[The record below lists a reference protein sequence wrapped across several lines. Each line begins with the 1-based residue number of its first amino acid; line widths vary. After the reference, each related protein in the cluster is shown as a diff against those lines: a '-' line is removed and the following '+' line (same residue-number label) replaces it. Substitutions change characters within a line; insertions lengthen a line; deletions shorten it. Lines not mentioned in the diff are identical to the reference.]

1 MYKFIQIQRFA
12 NLLFDDEKIA
22 NKASRIMLGILKAK
36 SPRIS
41 RIADEMPGGYEANYK
56 MIQRFLKSADLKTPL
71 QRCFDAEAEFVIGDP
86 TEIERAGAKHTEYV
100 GRLHDGQQRGF
111 WMLTLG
117 TPMRGCALPCNFV
130 TYSSSTLGSD
140 NTSRNLEHRRV
151 IDEIAATIGDRPLV
165 LDREFSYQTLFE
177 HFLDSQMQ
185 FVIRLNQGSKPP
197 KFYYDEHQ
205 RKELTLLV
213 APDSEP
219 KIYRD
224 IYYKGE
230 VLVNVI
236 GVWKKGNRKP
246 LWVITNMSPEIA
258 LKIYLQRMKIEKTF
272 RELKSILRLGTIMNK
287 SRFYL
292 EQMIALML
300 LTFAVTVLIG
310 EAIRDVRYAGI
321 LPEQIDLKNL
331 PEVAKNS
338 RWHSFSGTFVL
349 LRQRRRLSHATLR
362 KIISRVFSIFC
373 SLILGNSVR
382 SFVPI

>member
-1 MYKFIQIQRFA
+1 MYKFTRIERFA
-12 NLLFDDEKIA
+12 NQVFDDEKTA
-22 NKASRIMLGILKAK
+22 SKASRIMLGILEAK

-41 RIADEMPGGYEANYK
+41 RIADAMPGSYAANYK
-56 MIQRFLKSADLKTPL
+56 MIQRFLKSADVKTAL
-71 QRCFDAEAEFVIGDP
+71 QRCFDAEAAFVLGDP
-86 TEIERAGAKHTEYV
+86 TEIERAGARHTEYV
-100 GRLHDGQQRGF
+100 GRLHDGQKRGF

-117 TPMRGCALPCNFV
+117 TPLRGCALPCNFV

-165 LDREFSYQTLFE
+165 LDREFSYLTLFK

-197 KFYYDEHQ
+197 KFYYDQ
-205 RKELTLLV
+205 QKRRELTLLV

-246 LWVITNMSPEIA
+246 LWVITNLPPEIA
-258 LKIYLQRMKIEKTF
+258 LQIYLQRMKIEKSF
-272 RELKSILRLGTIMNK
+272 RELKSILQLDTIMNK

-300 LTFAVTVLIG
+300 LTFAITVLIG

-321 LPEQIDLKNL
+321 SPDQINLKHLPD
-331 PEVAKNS
+331 VSKNS
-338 RWHSFSGTFVL
+338 RWHAFSGIFVL
-349 LRQRRRLSHATLR
+349 LRQRRRLSHAILR
-362 KIISRVFSIFC
+362 KIISKVFSIFC
-373 SLILGNSVR
+373 SFILGNNVR
-382 SFVPI
+382 SFVST

>member
-1 MYKFIQIQRFA
+1 
-12 NLLFDDEKIA
+12 LFDDEKTA
-22 NKASRIMLGILKAK
+22 CKASRIMTGILKAK

-41 RIADEMPGGYEANYK
+41 RIADEMSGSYEANYK
-56 MIQRFLKSADLKTPL
+56 MIQRFLKSADLKTAL
-71 QRCFDAEAEFVIGDP
+71 QRCFDAEADFVIGDP
-86 TEIERAGAKHTEYV
+86 TEIERAGARKTDYV

-117 TPMRGCALPCNFV
+117 TSMRGCALPCNFV

-177 HFLDSQMQ
+177 HFLESQMQ

-197 KFYYDEHQ
+197 KFYYDKHK
-205 RKELTLLV
+205 RRELTLLV
-213 APDSEP
+213 APDSDP

-236 GVWKKGNRKP
+236 GIWKKGNRKP
-246 LWVITNMSPEIA
+246 LWVITNMPPEIA

-272 RELKSILRLGTIMNK
+272 RELKSILQLNTIMNK
-287 SRFYL
+287 SHFYL
-292 EQMIALML
+292 DQMITLML
-300 LTFAVTVLIG
+300 LTFAITVLIG
-310 EAIRDVRYAGI
+310 EAIRDVRYAGVS
-321 LPEQIDLKNL
+321 PDQIDLKHL
-331 PEVAKNS
+331 PDTAKNS

-349 LRQRRRLSHATLR
+349 LRQRRRLRHATLR
-362 KIISRVFSIFC
+362 KIISKVFAIFC

-382 SFVPI
+382 SFVPT

>member
-12 NLLFDDEKIA
+12 NQLFEDDKTA
-22 NKASRIMLGILKAK
+22 SKASRIMLGILKAK

-41 RIADEMPGGYEANYK
+41 RIAEEMAGSYEANYK
-56 MIQRFLKSADLKTPL
+56 MIQRFLKSADVKTAL

-86 TEIERAGAKHTEYV
+86 TEIERAGARKTDYV
-100 GRLHDGQQRGF
+100 GRLHDGRQRGF
-111 WMLTLG
+111 WMLALG

-130 TYSSSTLGSD
+130 VYSSSTLGSD

-177 HFLDSQMQ
+177 HLLDSQMR

-197 KFYYDEHQ
+197 KFYYDEHKS
-205 RKELTLLV
+205 KELTLLV
-213 APDSEP
+213 SPDSEP
-219 KIYRD
+219 KIYRN

-230 VLVNVI
+230 VAVNVI
-236 GVWKKGNRKP
+236 GIWKKGMRKP
-246 LWVITNMSPEIA
+246 LWVITNMPPERA

-272 RELKSILRLGTIMNK
+272 RELKSILQLDTIMNK

-300 LTFAVTVLIG
+300 LTFTITVLVG

-321 LPEQIDLKNL
+321 SPDQIDLKTL
-331 PEVAKNS
+331 PKLAKKS

-349 LRQRRRLSHATLR
+349 LRQRRRLSHAILR
-362 KIISRVFSIFC
+362 KIISKVFAVFC
-373 SLILGNSVR
+373 SLVFGNNVR
-382 SFVPI
+382 SFVPT